1 MTYTADRLWEEVVYL
16 AYYLHWPLRDVLD
29 LEHPDRARVIREV
42 GRIHSRMAEGRGD
55 AAAV

>member
-1 MTYTADRLWEEVVYL
+1 MYL

-42 GRIHSRMAEGRGD
+42 GRIHSRMEAEGT
-55 AAAV
+55 AAGRRV

>member
-1 MTYTADRLWEEVVYL
+1 VYL

-42 GRIHSRMAEGRGD
+42 GRIHSRMEAEG
-55 AAAV
+55 AVAGRRV